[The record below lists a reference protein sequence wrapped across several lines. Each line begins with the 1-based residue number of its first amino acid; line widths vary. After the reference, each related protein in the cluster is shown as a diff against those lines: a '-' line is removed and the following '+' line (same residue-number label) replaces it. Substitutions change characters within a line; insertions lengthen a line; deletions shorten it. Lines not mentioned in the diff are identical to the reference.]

1 MTKKKKQDY
10 TLEYKW
16 LENDLSKSSML
27 TSVSRVDMD
36 DYRCI
41 PLYPTLEDI
50 TDGPPKLCANHV
62 NRPYK
67 NCDEYL
73 NNFFRLMRE
82 DFVSVIRDTLKTY
95 KRGLDIDTMWYYAN
109 VKIEMKRNSSVTMFF
124 RFDTP
129 CHAKA
134 FNYEN
139 SKRFKNG
146 ALLLLSKDKFTT
158 FSLGIITDT
167 FRLNKGIVGVDVVDF
182 EEVNKWISIDLLEP
196 QVFYEPYRYV
206 LGVFQDLCETNFPMK
221 NYIIHGLKEISYP
234 SYLANNS
241 IYTINGITFDILQN
255 DQWPSAEILNMDIN
269 QYEAFKGALTKEFVM
284 IQGPPGTGKT
294 YIGLEIVKIIIEN
307 MYDTNKIKHPIMV
320 VCMTNHALD
329 QFLEGIWKITRNIS
343 RFGRGTKSDILV
355 NYIPN
360 MSVARKDECANIYV
374 DAKRNVKTSIQK
386 ENEHLFNIKEVDRN
400 EGVVDLSLLIQVL
413 DESGFNTWFQDSY
426 DLLAW
431 LLHDISAVDGI
442 NPIDFIKKDK
452 LLVSQLSKSNK
463 NEANKKVYFI
473 TLKSIKLYCTRIQC
487 QLNGMSQKDDE
498 VPKKQD
504 LEHALK
510 IMKTVEDY
518 IVKHLKL
525 YKSRSE
531 NYKIQNNRDLL
542 EKRDRWLL
550 YYNWVRLYL
559 TKEYNSIENMKDT
572 TRQCRRDM
580 NKFKSIGYLKPV
592 QNKYVIGM
600 TTTAA
605 AKNRYLLKNLKC
617 PIVIIEEAA
626 EVLEPHIVASL
637 SEYCEHVILIGDHKQ
652 LRPQTAN
659 HIIGKKYRLDISLF
673 ERMVNNE
680 IPSYVLAEQHRMR
693 PEIAG
698 LVAPTIYPHLR
709 NHASVM
715 ERPHVKGVGMNIFC
729 MTHNVHEEKSY
740 ELSSFVNS
748 VEANYLV
755 ALADYLLKQ
764 GYYPEDITI
773 MAMYNAQVIYISNLI
788 NSPPFEHLANIR
800 VSSVDAYQGEENE
813 IVLLS
818 LVRSNNNH
826 SIGFLKTNNRVC
838 VALSRARL
846 GFYMAGDLKLLARA
860 SKLWNSIKKY
870 LCSLNALGPKL
881 LLKCQ
886 IHNKVI
892 GSASSGLDFQKFT
905 GCQLKCNVKL
915 SCGHLC
921 KELCHIEDSGHLMVK
936 CSNVCNRKCP
946 RDHQCRQ
953 MCHEECSCQ
962 ELINEITNCGHIVQ
976 GKCSD
981 IENMK
986 CDIKV
991 KKLLSCGHT
1000 LEKKCYEQFN
1010 CIEVC
1015 NKPNSNCLFRHLCK
1029 KPCGVNCGLCT
1040 YPIPI
1045 IMKCGHISEF
1055 SCSQEPD
1062 TVECLECKVNQQGKK
1077 KMKF

>member
-1 MTKKKKQDY
+1 
-10 TLEYKW
+10 
-16 LENDLSKSSML
+16 ML
-27 TSVSRVDMD
+27 TSVSHVDMD
-36 DYRCI
+36 DYRRI

-50 TDGPPKLCANHV
+50 TDGPPSLCANHV

-82 DFVSVIRDTLKTY
+82 DFVSVIRDTLKSY
-95 KRGLDIDTMWYYAN
+95 QRGLDIHTMWYYAN
-109 VKIEMKRNSSVTMFF
+109 VKIEPKRNSSVTMFF

-129 CHAKA
+129 SHAKA
-134 FNYEN
+134 LNYED

-146 ALLLLSKDKFTT
+146 ALLLLSKDTFIT

-234 SYLANNS
+234 SYLASNS

-294 YIGLEIVKIIIEN
+294 YIGLEILKIIIEN

-386 ENEHLFNIKEVDRN
+386 ENEHLYNIKEVDRN

-431 LLHDISAVDGI
+431 LLHDISAVNGI

-452 LLVSQLSKSNK
+452 LLASQLSKSNK
-463 NEANKKVYFI
+463 NEAKKKVYFI

-487 QLNGMSQKDDE
+487 QLNDMSHNQKDDE

-504 LEHALK
+504 LEHAFK

-518 IVKHLKL
+518 LVKHLKL

-531 NYKIQNNRDLL
+531 NYKNQNNRDLL

-559 TKEYNSIENMKDT
+559 TKEYNSIEKMKDT

-580 NKFKSIGYLKPV
+580 NKFKSIGFLKPV

-659 HIIGKKYRLDISLF
+659 RIIGKKYRLDISLF

-698 LVAPTIYPHLR
+698 LVAPTIYPYLR

-715 ERPHVKGVGMNIFC
+715 ERPHVKGVGMDIFC
-729 MTHNVHEEKSY
+729 ITHNVHEEKNY

-755 ALADYLLKQ
+755 ALANYLLKQ
-764 GYYPEDITI
+764 GYYPEDVTI
-773 MAMYNAQVIYISNLI
+773 MAMYNAQVIYITNLI

-818 LVRSNNNH
+818 LVRSNNNN

-860 SKLWNSIKKY
+860 SKLWNSIKTY

-892 GSASSGLDFQKFT
+892 GSASSGLDFEKFT

-946 RDHQCRQ
+946 RDHLCSK

-962 ELINEITNCGHIVQ
+962 EMINEITNCGSTMAEERLSSMAIF
-976 GKCSD
+976 S
-981 IENMK
+981 IETE
-986 CDIKV
+986 IAS
-991 KKLLSCGHT
+991 KLD
-1000 LEKKCYEQFN
+1000 YE
-1010 CIEVC
+1010 EVID
-1015 NKPNSNCLFRHLCK
+1015 KFADTKARK
-1029 KPCGVNCGLCT
+1029 
-1040 YPIPI
+1040 
-1045 IMKCGHISEF
+1045 IS
-1055 SCSQEPD
+1055 
-1062 TVECLECKVNQQGKK
+1062 L
-1077 KMKF
+1077 